1 MQDRYISLDP
11 ALADSS
17 SHMVRKSLYWQRL
30 NEAAGGQ
37 AATLVAAQIGV
48 TASVLSYSSLR
59 SSGFRTLPIQTSKV
73 PKYGQV
79 LFAGFLGW
87 NFGSSF
93 VYTLLGD
100 SAQYNYLVGNKS
112 AILSGEK
119 SLNWMSLFIDE
130 VK

>member
-1 MQDRYISLDP
+1 
-11 ALADSS
+11 
-17 SHMVRKSLYWQRL
+17 
-30 NEAAGGQ
+30 
-37 AATLVAAQIGV
+37 
-48 TASVLSYSSLR
+48 
-59 SSGFRTLPIQTSKV
+59 V

-119 SLNWMSLFIDE
+119 SLN
-130 VK
+130 

>member
-1 MQDRYISLDP
+1 
-11 ALADSS
+11 
-17 SHMVRKSLYWQRL
+17 
-30 NEAAGGQ
+30 
-37 AATLVAAQIGV
+37 
-48 TASVLSYSSLR
+48 
-59 SSGFRTLPIQTSKV
+59 
-73 PKYGQV
+73 
-79 LFAGFLGW
+79 
-87 NFGSSF
+87 

>member
-48 TASVLSYSSLR
+48 TASSLR
-59 SSGFRTLPIQTSKV
+59 SSGVRTLPIQTGKV

-119 SLNWMSLFIDE
+119 SLN
-130 VK
+130 